1 MKDSVGK
8 RTTLKSSVKKKNCHE
23 KYKKENA
30 QNRVTQRKGL
40 ARNARKGIQTIKKI
54 RKEGVGK
61 TTTEKLKRDR
71 DPKRLKRKK

>member
-8 RTTLKSSVKKKNCHE
+8 RTTLKSSDKKKNCHE

-61 TTTEKLKRDR
+61 TTTEKLKRDWY
-71 DPKRLKRKK
+71 PKRQTR

>member
-1 MKDSVGK
+1 MAY
-8 RTTLKSSVKKKNCHE
+8 LKEYE

-61 TTTEKLKRDR
+61 TTTEKH
-71 DPKRLKRKK
+71 